1 MTKVLAQASAVFRFE
16 LDYQL
21 SRVSTRIY
29 FAIFF
34 GFALALTF
42 VIFNG
47 ARVNGYYFNA
57 PIVTSLIMIV
67 ASMLSLLVTCGVAG
81 DAATRDVQVRLDSLV
96 YTTPLRKAAY
106 LGGRFLGAFAVTALL
121 LLAVPFGLLL
131 ATRIPGL
138 APELLGP
145 FRAEAYVTSYFFF
158 AVPNAFVATAVLF
171 SLAALTRRAVTAYAG
186 AVALFFGAFI
196 CEGYIAG
203 QLGKLGLARLADP
216 LGYTALHALWRTYNP
231 LQKNTLLVGLDESLV
246 ANRLLW
252 VGISAAVL
260 ALAYARFRFA
270 YDAGGGRRG
279 ATNVD
284 DAPAVRWTGVTVP
297 SARRVFGASTR
308 MRQLLAIVQRSFR
321 ELVSSRGWW
330 IVPFV
335 AVLFVITAP
344 EVLEVELGTPG
355 AATSARVAEILGVS
369 ELARLIAILIALSA
383 GELVW
388 REREARIHA
397 IADVTPVP
405 EWLSLLGKFLALGLM
420 LALTE
425 CIFTIAGM
433 TVQAMLGF
441 YEFELGIYAKIL
453 FGFQLTGYLLFAALA
468 MVIHVLVN
476 QKYVANVLAIL
487 AFFGMQLARELG
499 IEHNLLLYGGAPE
512 WSYSEM
518 GGFGLSVVPWLW
530 FTFYWSGW
538 ALLFALVTYL
548 FWIRG
553 EECGIR
559 PRLAIAR
566 RRLTRWPAAIGMVA
580 LAIIAGAGG
589 FVFYNTNVLNRYY
602 TVAEVEGRRAEY
614 ERRYG
619 RYATVPQPVLAATKL
634 QVDFYPERGAATIRG
649 TYRLDNR
656 SSAAIDTIHVAPHF
670 GVVTN
675 GVSFDRPSRLTLAD
689 DNLGHRIYTLGTPVQ
704 PGESVQMNFQLRYER
719 RGFRNSGYDP
729 SVMRNGSWIEHRG
742 EQTQAQRQWL
752 PAVGYQT
759 GRELNYAAA
768 RREHGLRERPAVPLL
783 TDVAAR
789 RDPTGHEK
797 IEFEAIVGTSA
808 DQLGVATGALRRTWS
823 ENGRNYAH
831 YVADAPISNGYVL
844 YSARYAVHRA
854 AWRDPSA
861 SSGQSVAIEIYHHPT
876 HTANLGRMVHSVR
889 ASLDYHTRH
898 FGPYPHQQ
906 LRMIEY
912 PSAGDGLR
920 LTAFESAVRYSE
932 GYALVRAGD
941 DNRNIDLPFAVM
953 AHELGH
959 QWWGHRLVPGWMEGA
974 PLLTESLAWYS
985 GMLVVEETLGRD
997 HLLRLLDIMRA
1008 EYLAPHQ
1015 TREVSLLRGTDRVDA
1030 YRTGPFAMFALREAV
1045 GPERVNAALRN
1056 LLAKFDLARPP
1067 YPTSLDLYAELRA
1080 VTPPDRHALLK
1091 DLFEEVTFWNLRTK
1105 KADVQQAGNAYRVTL
1120 HIEAEKLKS
1129 NALGKEKPV
1138 PMNDV
1143 IEVAVFAASGKP
1155 LYRQPHRI
1163 RSGAQT
1169 ITVTVS
1175 APPARAGLDPDHELL
1190 DRKPEDNAVEVLD

>member
-1 MTKVLAQASAVFRFE
+1 MTKVLTQAGAVFRFE

-21 SRVSTRIY
+21 RRVSTRIY
-29 FAIFF
+29 FLIFF

-57 PIVTSLIMIV
+57 PIVTSLLVIV

-81 DAATRDVQVRLDSLV
+81 DAATRDVQVRLDPLV

-121 LLAVPFGLLL
+121 LLAVPVGLLL
-131 ATRIPGL
+131 ATRIPGFD
-138 APELLGP
+138 PELIGP
-145 FRAEAYVTSYFFF
+145 FRPVAYVTSYLFF

-203 QLGKLGLARLADP
+203 SLGKLGLAKLADP

-231 LQKNTLLVGLDESLV
+231 LQKNTLLVGLEQSLV

-252 VGISAAVL
+252 LGVSAVILAV
-260 ALAYARFRFA
+260 ACVRFRFA
-270 YDAGGGRRG
+270 YDTGGGRRR
-279 ATNVD
+279 AASID
-284 DAPAVRWTGVTVP
+284 DATSVRWTGITIP
-297 SARRVFGASTR
+297 SARRAFGVSTR
-308 MRQLLAIVQRSFR
+308 LRQLLAIVKRSFR
-321 ELVSSRGWW
+321 DLLASRGWW

-335 AVLFVITAP
+335 AALFIVTAP
-344 EVLEVELGTPG
+344 EVLEVDLGTPG

-397 IADVTPVP
+397 ITDVTPVP
-405 EWLSLLGKFLALGLM
+405 EWLSLLGKFLALGMM
-420 LALTE
+420 LAFTE
-425 CIFTIAGM
+425 CIFTLAGM

-441 YEFELGIYAKIL
+441 YDFKLAIYAKIL

-476 QKYVANVLAIL
+476 QKYVGNVIGIL
-487 AFFGMQLARELG
+487 AFFGMQMARELG

-512 WSYSEM
+512 WTYSEM
-518 GGFGLSVVPWLW
+518 AGFGSTVGPWLW

-538 ALLFALVTYL
+538 ALLLALVTYL

-553 EECGIR
+553 EERGFR

-566 RRLTRWPAAIGMVA
+566 RRLTRGPAAIGAAA
-580 LAIIAGAGG
+580 LAISAGAGG

-619 RYATVPQPVLAATKL
+619 KYAHAPQPVLAATKL

-649 TYRLDNR
+649 IYRLDNR
-656 SSAAIDTIHVAPHF
+656 SSAAIDTIHVAPHL
-670 GVVTN
+670 GVVTD
-675 GVSFDRPSRLTLAD
+675 GISFDRPSRLTLAD
-689 DNLGHRIYTLGTPVQ
+689 DNLGHRIYTLGKPVQ
-704 PGESVQMNFQLRYER
+704 PGESVRMNFEVRYER

-729 SVMRNGSWIEHRG
+729 TVMGNGSWIEHRG
-742 EQTQAQRQWL
+742 EQTQTPRQWL
-752 PAVGYQT
+752 PAIGYQT
-759 GRELNYAAA
+759 GRELSYAAG
-768 RREHGLRERPAVPLL
+768 RREHGLRARPEVPLV
-783 TDVAAR
+783 TDAAAR
-789 RDPTGHEK
+789 RDHTGHEK

-831 YVADAPISNGYVL
+831 YVAEAPISNGYVL
-844 YSARYAVHRA
+844 YSARYAIHRA
-854 AWRDPSA
+854 AWRD
-861 SSGQSVAIEIYHHPT
+861 VAIEIYHHPT
-876 HTANLGRMVHSVR
+876 HTANLDRMVNSVR

-898 FGPYPHQQ
+898 FGPYPHNQ

-912 PSAGDGLR
+912 PSSGDGLR

-941 DNRNIDLPFAVM
+941 DTRNIDLPFAVM

-959 QWWGHRLVPGWMEGA
+959 QWWGHRLVPAWMEGA
-974 PLLTESLAWYS
+974 PLLSESLAWYS

-997 HLLRLLDIMRA
+997 HLLRLLDVMRA

-1056 LLAKFDLARPP
+1056 LLAKFDPARPP

-1105 KADVQQAGNAYRVTL
+1105 KVDVQRSGNAYRVTL

-1138 PMNDV
+1138 PMNDA
-1143 IEVAVFAASGKP
+1143 IEVAVFAADGKP

-1169 ITVTVS
+1169 ITVTVPT
-1175 APPARAGLDPDHELL
+1175 PPARAGIDPDHELL
-1190 DRKPEDNAVEVLD
+1190 DRKPEDNAVEVGKPD